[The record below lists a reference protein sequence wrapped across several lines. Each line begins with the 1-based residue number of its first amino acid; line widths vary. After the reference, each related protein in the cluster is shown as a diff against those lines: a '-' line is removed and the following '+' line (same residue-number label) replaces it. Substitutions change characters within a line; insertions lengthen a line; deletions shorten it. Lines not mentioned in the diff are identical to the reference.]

1 MAAAPRKIHTY
12 DLVPDPGYSHLGY
25 YTVDF
30 FGDSLHFV
38 DTIPKSYAIS
48 LINLH
53 KRDVINGYITAENA
67 KQTIKKTIENY
78 YFYTSS
84 MTIEDE
90 DNDNIFKKQPV
101 TKYYDHSRPINL
113 RKIPVYYVSRI
124 NGEQVYQSKTWKF
137 FSKDTNTWQIS
148 FTSEDSKI
156 ERWMSLDK
164 FEEEFKKYDA
174 SNYAFIG
181 EYTETL
187 EKLHKIRVTKMTAD
201 EFFSQNRRI
210 YKKDLWK

>member
-12 DLVPDPGYSHLGY
+12 DLVPDPGFRGSHLGY
-25 YTVDF
+25 YTIDF

-38 DTIPKSYAIS
+38 DTIPKTYVIS
-48 LINLH
+48 LVNLH

-67 KQTIKKTIENY
+67 KQTINKTIENY

-113 RKIPVYYVSRI
+113 RKIPEI
-124 NGEQVYQSKTWKF
+124 L
-137 FSKDTNTWQIS
+137 QIS